1 MNADIR
7 IYPAAEL
14 SALDMAELMNAA
26 LLNDGILQGCGLSVS
41 SNELHIASG
50 RMVIKGRLA
59 VVTAGAIER
68 PEDVL
73 SRQTCHVCAICDLNA
88 DTPFTIENLKQG
100 DYDEL
105 VSRASGY
112 TGDTFNVNNG
122 VAILELGTTVVDP
135 SEGVV
140 SVAAA
145 SGLSG
150 KNATKVNALTETIT
164 RNASSATTQINGVKT
179 ELNNT
184 INTKINTVNST
195 INTVKDSGN
204 ATVSLATLNSWVNY
218 LKKRA
223 FAINKWHFEN
233 RDFDGVVIGGNK
245 IVTVRFPSTW
255 YFNRVM
261 IDFASSNSTQAA
273 ATAANDAMEYIIQ
286 AKQQAMAN
294 KRLWSGIACYNDGVV
309 IAKEKYTPSL
319 SIPNDK
325 YGVPTDINPNYYP
338 VGPIAIVINNASSG
352 GANYG
357 NCLIQT
363 FGWDGDNFF
372 YVRIRNV
379 GSGQAKVNVIARI
392 AYVQGM

>member
-26 LLNDGILQGCGLSVS
+26 LLNDGVLQGCGLSVS
-41 SNELHIASG
+41 SNELSIASG
-50 RMVIKGRLA
+50 RMIIKGRLA
-59 VVTAGAIER
+59 VVTAGTIER

-88 DTPFTIENLKQG
+88 DAPFTIENLKQG

-105 VSRASGY
+105 VSRANGY

-122 VAILELGTTVVDP
+122 VALLELGTTVVDP
-135 SEGVV
+135 SVGVV
-140 SVAAA
+140 SVTAA
-145 SGLSG
+145 SGISG
-150 KNATKVNALTETIT
+150 KNVTTVNALTETVAK
-164 RNASSATTQINGVKT
+164 NKT

-184 INTKINTVNST
+184 ITANVNA
-195 INTVKDSGN
+195 IKDSGN
-204 ATVSLATLNSWVNY
+204 TTASLATLNSWVNY

-223 FAINKWHFEN
+223 FAINKWHFDN
-233 RDFDGVVIGGNK
+233 REFDGVVIGGNK
-245 IVTVRFPSTW
+245 VVTVRFPSTW

-261 IDFASSNSTQAA
+261 IPFASSNSTEAKEQKVHE
-273 ATAANDAMEYIIQ
+273 ATVYIEEAHETAI
-286 AKQQAMAN
+286 KN

-309 IAKEKYTPSL
+309 FVKQKYTPSL

-325 YGVPTDINPNYYP
+325 YGVPTGINPNYYP
-338 VGPIAIVINNASSG
+338 VGPISIVINNASSG

-363 FGWDGDNFF
+363 FGWDSDNFF
-372 YVRIRNV
+372 YVKIRNV

-392 AYVQGM
+392 AFVQGM